1 MFRQNFRRRGYYS
14 IYPMLL
20 FLLGGSI
27 ALAAGLLATASYTEG
42 TLVAFKTTAQVMG
55 WLFVGAILL
64 ALFAQRGLRRASFGE
79 VSAAAVTFISGIAV
93 LYIAYFEWSEPAPL
107 PIRQAAA
114 AAEVLPLR
122 QVSYQVI
129 EPAPIRKPILE
140 VAPVVKEAMPSRK
153 TIQASAV
160 STPPPVSDRCADKL
174 GVAWIV
180 CREQARLEYCE
191 GRQADEATCPSAIP
205 YSPPS

>member
-1 MFRQNFRRRGYYS
+1 
-14 IYPMLL
+14 MLL
-20 FLLGGSI
+20 FLLGGSLT
-27 ALAAGLLATASYTEG
+27 LAAGLLATASYTEG

-55 WLFVGAILL
+55 WLFVGAILI
-64 ALFAQRGLRRASFGE
+64 AAFTRGLRQASFGE
-79 VSAAAVTFISGIAV
+79 ASAAAVTFISGLAV
-93 LYIAYFEWSEPAPL
+93 LYLAYFEWSEAPPS
-107 PIRQAAA
+107 PIRHAAA
-114 AAEVLPLR
+114 ATAAEVLPIR

-129 EPAPIRKPILE
+129 EPAPIRKPIME

-191 GRQADEATCPSAIP
+191 GRPADEAACPSAIP
-205 YSPPS
+205 YSPPG